1 MIVIWFSGKT
11 VLGKVLDLGRRFFKA
26 DVEAVA
32 DHPAADLAAGGKE
45 FAVVAQLGKVGLGDA
60 CDTHPDQMGQDFIVA
75 LQDAGHPG
83 EASSPAEVF
92 PVVVAAP
99 ATVAA
104 VFTVGAAVGEGIS
117 AFQAAGFILFQYV
130 FHRGENGGFRRE
142 GQGLKEK

>member
-60 CDTHPDQMGQDFIVA
+60 CDTHPDQVGQDFIVA

-83 EASSPAEVF
+83 EASSPAEVL
-92 PVVVAAP
+92 PVMVAAP

-104 VFTVGAAVGEGIS
+104 VFPVRPPVGDRFA
-117 AFQAAGFILFQYV
+117 AFQTVRPVVFLLVLHLSQPRWGFP
-130 FHRGENGGFRRE
+130 RE
-142 GQGLKEK
+142 KARV